1 MFGGREEKEVTSSF
15 SAGHLLV
22 STMFGGKE
30 EKEVTSESHAS
41 FFAGITF
48 ALNLIGHRNEMD
60 CACGCKDGR

>member
-1 MFGGREEKEVTSSF
+1 MFGGREEKEVTSNF

-41 FFAGITF
+41 FFAGIRI
-48 ALNLIGHRNEMD
+48 LSP
-60 CACGCKDGR
+60 